1 MFYVIDGLLDVS
13 MPSPEDTSSSASKGK
28 DVSDRDKEREKERGR
43 NRTSRPERPSTQ
55 SRYSGYFPST
65 SSSSAQNQSFRGPVR
80 DGESSTPKTEK
91 KQKHLFT
98 VKPGGIAGYLGK

>member
-13 MPSPEDTSSSASKGK
+13 MPSPEDSSSSASKGK
-28 DVSDRDKEREKERGR
+28 GVGDRDRDRDKEKEKERGR
-43 NRTSRPERPSTQ
+43 NRATRQERTSGQ

-65 SSSSAQNQSFRGPVR
+65 SSSVQDQSFRGPV
-80 DGESSTPKTEK
+80 DGESTSK